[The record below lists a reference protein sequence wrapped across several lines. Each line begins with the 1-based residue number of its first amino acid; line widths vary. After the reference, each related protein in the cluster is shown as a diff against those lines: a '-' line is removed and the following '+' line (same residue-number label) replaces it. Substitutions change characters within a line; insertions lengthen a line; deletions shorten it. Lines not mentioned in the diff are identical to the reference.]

1 MNTATEYTSLP
12 LKDQFLIRCAKIA
25 KGNTDLGISLDKMV
39 KNDDD
44 NQTAEEIVQDL
55 ISLGCIN
62 KLTEAKEIFL
72 TRKAFYY
79 VIHIT
84 KEDPT
89 SYGIEKRKDYQ
100 LMY

>member
-44 NQTAEEIVQDL
+44 NHTVEEIVQDP
-55 ISLGCIN
+55 ISLAA
-62 KLTEAKEIFL
+62 LTN
-72 TRKAFYY
+72 
-79 VIHIT
+79 
-84 KEDPT
+84 
-89 SYGIEKRKDYQ
+89 
-100 LMY
+100 

>member
-44 NQTAEEIVQDL
+44 NHTAADSVVNARINVSLHCIKVFVNYL
-55 ISLGCIN
+55 IIGFHC
-62 KLTEAKEIFL
+62 
-72 TRKAFYY
+72 
-79 VIHIT
+79 
-84 KEDPT
+84 
-89 SYGIEKRKDYQ
+89 
-100 LMY
+100 